1 MSPLVS
7 VLMPAYNAARH
18 LSESIESVR
27 RQSFVD
33 WELIVIDDGSQDET
47 AEIAKRF
54 AVADARVR
62 VISQANGG
70 QASARNSGL
79 AEARGDLI
87 AFLDAD
93 DLWVCD
99 KLERQVAVMEK
110 TGVDLVYS
118 DGEFFSDEGEL
129 GENDGFDI
137 VPGKVE
143 GAAMFPLLFQ
153 RNRIAT
159 LSVLVRKRCLDRVGG
174 FDSNRKYQNCE
185 DYDLWLTLANSGV
198 VFYGM
203 AEKLMRYRR
212 HSDAATL
219 TPSKLLEPMLAVV
232 KKHSTNA
239 SLDPEQVKN
248 RIRWLYR
255 DLISALVR
263 EKRLAQ
269 ARARMREFSEW
280 DRGYTVT
287 GLQQFLLSWFP
298 AKFNYLSRELLYRS
312 EWHFRRAPGSKQG

>member
-27 RQSFVD
+27 CQSFVD

-54 AVADARVR
+54 AVSDARVR

-79 AEARGDLI
+79 AGARGDLI

-93 DLWVCD
+93 DLWVSD

-110 TGVDLVYS
+110 TNVDLVYT

-143 GAAMFPLLFQ
+143 GANMFSLLFQ

-159 LSVLVRKRCLDRVGG
+159 LSVLVRKRCLDTVGG
-174 FDSNRKYQNCE
+174 FDSDRKYQNCE
-185 DYDLWLTLANSGV
+185 DYDLWLALANSGA

-203 AEKLMRYRR
+203 TEKLMKYRR
-212 HSDAATL
+212 HSAAATT
-219 TPSKLLEPMLAVV
+219 TPSKLLEPMLEVI
-232 KKHSTNA
+232 KKHSTNP
-239 SLDPEQVKN
+239 SLDPTLVKN

-263 EKRLAQ
+263 EERLEQ
-269 ARARMREFSEW
+269 ARARMREFSDW

-312 EWHFRRAPGSKQG
+312 EWHFGRAPGSKQD

>member
-1 MSPLVS
+1 MQHLVS
-7 VLMPAYNAARH
+7 IIMPAYNAARY
-18 LSESIESVR
+18 LSESVESVR
-27 RQSFVD
+27 CQTFVD
-33 WELIVIDDGSQDET
+33 WELIVIDDGSEDET

-54 AVADARVR
+54 AVSDARVR

-79 AEARGDLI
+79 AAARGDLI

-110 TGVDLVYS
+110 TGVDLVYT
-118 DGEFFSDEGEL
+118 DGEFFCDEGEL

-137 VPGKVE
+137 VPGKIE
-143 GAAMFPLLFQ
+143 GAEMFSLLFQ

-159 LSVLVRKRCLDRVGG
+159 LSVLVRKSCLDTAGG
-174 FDSNRKYQNCE
+174 FDPDRKYQNCE
-185 DYDLWLTLANSGV
+185 DYDVWLTLANSGV

-203 AEKLMRYRR
+203 PEKLMRYRR
-212 HSDAATL
+212 HSGAATL
-219 TPSKLLEPMLAVV
+219 TPSKLLKPMLEVI
-232 KKHSTNA
+232 KKHSTNP
-239 SLDPEQVKN
+239 SLDRKQVKN
-248 RIRWLYR
+248 RIRWLSR

-263 EKRLAQ
+263 EERLEE

-280 DRGYTVT
+280 DRGYTIT
-287 GLQQFLLSWFP
+287 GLQRFLLSWFP

-312 EWHFRRAPGSKQG
+312 EWHFGRALGSKRG